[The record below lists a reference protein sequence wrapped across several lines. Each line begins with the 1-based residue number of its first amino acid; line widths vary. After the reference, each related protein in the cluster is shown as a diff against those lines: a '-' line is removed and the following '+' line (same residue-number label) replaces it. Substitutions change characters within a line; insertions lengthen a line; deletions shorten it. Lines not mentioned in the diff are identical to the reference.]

1 MRTQF
6 NKRSLFLIPA
16 IALLLITNTAKSQ
29 NAIPFHIGLKGGAN
43 FTDLS
48 LNYADLTN
56 KYAAGYSA
64 GAFTRIDISKLYV
77 QGELLYTHKSSKVE
91 SAKLGTEKTSW
102 NSIEVPVTIGY
113 KILKS
118 AHLNVRV
125 FGGGVYSYILNDK
138 ARILQ
143 EVKESFKK
151 FDKSNIGYVAG
162 VGVDLG
168 KITLDLSAQ
177 GALTRM
183 SSDFKSRP
191 LTFQA
196 TVGFMIF

>member
-1 MRTQF
+1 MKTPI
-6 NKRSLFLIPA
+6 NKRNLFLIPM
-16 IALLLITNTAKSQ
+16 IAFALITTQAKSQ
-29 NAIPFHIGLKGGAN
+29 SSLPIHVGLKGGGN
-43 FTDLS
+43 FTSLS
-48 LNYADLTN
+48 LNYGDLKN
-56 KYAAGYSA
+56 KFAAGYSA
-64 GAFTRIDISKLYV
+64 GAFTRVDFSKLYI
-77 QGELLYTHKSSKVE
+77 QGELLYSHKSSKVE
-91 SAKLGTEKTSW
+91 SDQLGSQKTSW
-102 NSIEVPVTIGY
+102 NSIDVPVTIGY

-118 AHLNVRV
+118 DQLSVRV

-177 GALTRM
+177 GSLTKM

>member
-1 MRTQF
+1 MV
-6 NKRSLFLIPA
+6 SLA
-16 IALLLITNTAKSQ
+16 LITTQAKSQ
-29 NAIPFHIGLKGGAN
+29 SANPIHLGLKGGAN

-48 LNYADLTN
+48 LNYGDLKN
-56 KYAAGYSA
+56 KYSAGYSA
-64 GAFTRIDISKLYV
+64 GAFTRVDIAKLYI
-77 QGELLYTHKSSKVE
+77 QGELLYSHKSSKVE
-91 SAKLGTEKTSW
+91 SNTLGSEKTSW
-102 NSIEVPVTIGY
+102 NSIDVPVTIGY

-118 AHLNVRV
+118 DNLSLRV

-151 FDKSNIGYVAG
+151 FGKSNIGYVAG

-168 KITLDLSAQ
+168 KITFDLSAQ
-177 GALTRM
+177 GSLTKM

>member
-1 MRTQF
+1 MKIQF
-6 NKRSLFLIPA
+6 NKRSLFLIPMVSLA
-16 IALLLITNTAKSQ
+16 LITTQAKSQ
-29 NAIPFHIGLKGGAN
+29 SANPIHLGLKGGAN

-48 LNYADLTN
+48 LNYGDLKN
-56 KYAAGYSA
+56 KYSAGYSA
-64 GAFTRIDISKLYV
+64 GAFTRVDIAKLYI
-77 QGELLYTHKSSKVE
+77 QGELLYSHKSSKVE
-91 SAKLGTEKTSW
+91 SNTLGSEKTSW
-102 NSIEVPVTIGY
+102 NSIDVPVTIGY

-118 AHLNVRV
+118 DNLSLRV

-138 ARILQ
+138 AHILQ

-151 FDKSNIGYVAG
+151 FGKSNIGYVAG

-168 KITLDLSAQ
+168 KITFDLSAQ
-177 GALTRM
+177 GSLTKM

>member
-1 MRTQF
+1 MKIQF
-6 NKRSLFLIPA
+6 NKRSVFLIPMVSLA
-16 IALLLITNTAKSQ
+16 LITTQAKSQ
-29 NAIPFHIGLKGGAN
+29 SPIHIGLKGGAN

-48 LNYADLTN
+48 LNYGDLKN
-56 KYAAGYSA
+56 KYSAGYSA
-64 GAFTRIDISKLYV
+64 GAFTRVDISKLYV
-77 QGELLYTHKSSKVE
+77 QGELLYSHKSSKVE
-91 SAKLGTEKTSW
+91 SNTLGAEKTSW
-102 NSIEVPVTIGY
+102 NSIDVPVTIGY

-118 AHLNVRV
+118 DNLSLRV

-138 ARILQ
+138 ARILR

-168 KITLDLSAQ
+168 KITIDLSAQ
-177 GALTRM
+177 GSLTKM

>member
-1 MRTQF
+1 MKIQF
-6 NKRSLFLIPA
+6 NKRSLFLIPMV
-16 IALLLITNTAKSQ
+16 ALALISTQAKSQ
-29 NAIPFHIGLKGGAN
+29 NATPIHIGLKGGAN

-48 LNYADLTN
+48 LNYGDLKN
-56 KYAAGYSA
+56 KYSAGYSA
-64 GAFTRIDISKLYV
+64 GAFTRVDISKLYV
-77 QGELLYTHKSSKVE
+77 QGELLYSHKSSKVE
-91 SAKLGTEKTSW
+91 SNTLGNGKSSW
-102 NSIEVPVTIGY
+102 NSIDVPVTIGY

-118 AHLNVRV
+118 ENLNLRV

-168 KITLDLSAQ
+168 KITIDLSAQ
-177 GALTRM
+177 GSLTKM

-196 TVGFMIF
+196 SIGFMIF